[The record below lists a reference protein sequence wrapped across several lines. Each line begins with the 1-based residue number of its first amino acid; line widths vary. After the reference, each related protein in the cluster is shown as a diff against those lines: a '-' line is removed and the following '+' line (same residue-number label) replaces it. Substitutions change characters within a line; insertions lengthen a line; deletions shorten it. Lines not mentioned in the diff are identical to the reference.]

1 MNRLGIDIGGTK
13 IEAIV
18 LDSNNNILIRTRV
31 PTERDNG
38 YEHILNQLSKLHY
51 KIKKYL
57 VNKFHFGVSVPGP
70 LNENGDKLKK
80 SNTVVMINIHQK
92 HKQEKKINIYKKRVY
107 QIP

>member
-38 YEHILNQLSKLHY
+38 YEQILNHLSKLQY
-51 KIKKYL
+51 IIKL
-57 VNKFHFGVSVPGP
+57 ITSI
-70 LNENGDKLKK
+70 L
-80 SNTVVMINIHQK
+80 
-92 HKQEKKINIYKKRVY
+92 
-107 QIP
+107 